1 MAFFKSYAIFF
12 PSLINR
18 QKTDYTGGFLM
29 ELENGTGLNKEQF
42 GNDFKWGVS
51 TAAFQIEG
59 SHDADGK
66 GPSIWD
72 VFTAQKG
79 KIKSGH
85 HAKKACDFYASY
97 HTDIEL
103 INRLNIP
110 NFRFSISWSRL
121 LPNGIGT
128 VNQAGIDYY
137 NNLIDHML
145 KCGIEPWVTI
155 YHWDLPHALEL
166 KGGWT
171 NRESINWFTEFT
183 ALCAKNFGDRVKNWM
198 VMNEPSV
205 FTGAGYFLG
214 VHAPGKRGLSNFS
227 KALHHVTMATAAGG
241 RTLCEILPDANIGTT
256 FSCTHIEPAS
266 DKKRDVA
273 AAKRVDTLLNRTFI
287 EPILGMG
294 YPQDDLPVLN
304 KLNRHILPG
313 DLDNIAFD
321 FDFIGL
327 QCYTREVVR
336 SSMLTPYIGARLVT
350 AQKRKVPLITEMK
363 WEVYPPAIYH
373 ILKKFNKYDA
383 IKKIIITENG
393 AAFPDTLINGE
404 VNDTQRTKY
413 IQDHLGQVLKAKQE
427 GAKVHG
433 YFVWSLTDNFEWAE
447 GYHARFGLIH
457 VDFETQQRTIKQS
470 GLWFRRFLSDE
481 K

>member
-1 MAFFKSYAIFF
+1 MDINNALTPDKSHFG
-12 PSLINR
+12 
-18 QKTDYTGGFLM
+18 DDFL
-29 ELENGTGLNKEQF
+29 
-42 GNDFKWGVS
+42 WGVS

-66 GPSIWD
+66 GLSIWD
-72 VFTAQKG
+72 VFTARKG
-79 KIKSGH
+79 TVKSGH
-85 HAKKACDFYASY
+85 HARTACDFYNSY
-97 HTDIEL
+97 KTDIDL
-103 INRLNIP
+103 IRKLNIP

-121 LPNGIGT
+121 LPNGTGK

-137 NNLIDHML
+137 NSLIDHML
-145 KCGIEPWVTI
+145 ECGIEPWITL

-171 NRESINWFTEFT
+171 KRESISWFTEF
-183 ALCAKNFGDRVKNWM
+183 ARLCANSFGDRVKNWM

-214 VHAPGKRGLSNFS
+214 IHAPGKRGITNYA
-227 KALHHVTMATAAGG
+227 KAVHHVTLATAAGG
-241 RTLCEILPDANIGTT
+241 RILRNLLPEANIGTT
-256 FSCTHIEPAS
+256 FSCTYIEPAS
-266 DKKRDVA
+266 DKRKDIA

-294 YPQDDLPVLN
+294 YPQSDLPVLN
-304 KLNRHILPG
+304 KLNKYILPG
-313 DLDNIAFD
+313 DREAMAFD

-336 SSMLTPYIGARLVT
+336 SSMLTPYIGATLVT

-363 WEVYPPAIYH
+363 WEVYPAAIGH
-373 ILKKFNKYDA
+373 ILRKFSQYEN
-383 IKKIIITENG
+383 IRKIIITENG
-393 AAFPDTLINGE
+393 AAFPDTLVNGE
-404 VNDTQRTKY
+404 VNDTERTKY
-413 IQDHLGQVLKAKQE
+413 IQDHLNEILKAKRE
-427 GAKVHG
+427 GAKADG

-457 VDFETQQRTIKQS
+457 IDFDTQKRTIKQS
-470 GLWFRRFLSDE
+470 GHWYSRFLANE